1 MKKILLFLKDSMY
14 PYRSI
19 LDAFVAPS
27 RSPSGLFDKVGI
39 FSVSQMSETLAAL
52 VRYVRV
58 KIRHAHKN

>member
-1 MKKILLFLKDSMY
+1 MY

-19 LDAFVAPS
+19 LDAFVALLT